1 MKARHELLLGAI
13 GVFDEEEYA
22 YLRITKFSWILP
34 TIIISG
40 GVIDLLLIVFYM
52 KFAHPWKDILVGEN
66 TSQNATALKECDP
79 VHDNISV
86 NITKNED
93 IEIKEDSQGLNQ
105 GYNIS
110 YINSIRYKILVI
122 STISIGGIH

>member
-1 MKARHELLLGAI
+1 METIG
-13 GVFDEEEYA
+13 GVFDEEEDA
-22 YLRITKFSWILP
+22 YVLVTKFSWILP
-34 TIIISG
+34 TIILCG
-40 GVIDLLLIVFYM
+40 GVIDLLLIIFYM

-66 TSQNATALKECDP
+66 TSQNATALKECDQ
-79 VHDNISV
+79 VHDDISV
-86 NITKNED
+86 NMTENED

-122 STISIGGIH
+122 CTTSIRGIHQ